1 MRATERLFRLLNMR
15 SAESGAQARPEET
28 SSTGRPPSDGSTRD
42 RIRDAAV
49 LRFARSGFG
58 TSVRTIAAD
67 AGVSAA
73 LVIHHFGSKDALHR
87 ACDDFV
93 LRWIKG
99 SKRQNMGRATNGQL
113 LQVMAQIDEYAP
125 LLGYAVR
132 SLQAGGE
139 VARAFVQH
147 MIDDAQVYTR
157 EAVADGIAKPSVDED
172 ARVRYLTLSALGTL
186 LLSLTLDPPDDPED
200 LGAAV
205 QTFLADQYLPMIEL
219 FTQGFLTSRRML
231 DDYLLYVGDP
241 PHDGEP
247 EPEHVPETT
256 SEAS

>member
-1 MRATERLFRLLNMR
+1 MSSTNPGAT
-15 SAESGAQARPEET
+15 GT
-28 SSTGRPPSDGSTRD
+28 TGRPPSDGSTRD

-58 TSVRTIAAD
+58 ASVRTIAAD
-67 AGVSAA
+67 AGVSPA
-73 LVIHHFGSKDALHR
+73 LVIHHFGSKEALHR

-93 LRWIKG
+93 LRWIVG
-99 SKRQNMGRATNGQL
+99 SKRQNMGRATGGQL
-113 LQVMAQIDEYAP
+113 LQVMAEVDEYAP
-125 LLGYAVR
+125 LLGYAVQ

-157 EAVADGIAKPSVDED
+157 EAVADGIVKPSVDED

-186 LLSLTLDPPDDPED
+186 LLTLTLDPPEDPED
-200 LGAAV
+200 FAAGIR
-205 QTFLADQYLPMIEL
+205 TFTTEHYLPMIEL

-231 DDYLLYVGDP
+231 DDYLLYLSDP
-241 PHDGEP
+241 PAGTRDATTDGDVAADTTAAP
-247 EPEHVPETT
+247 DPETT
-256 SEAS
+256 SEER

>member
-1 MRATERLFRLLNMR
+1 MS
-15 SAESGAQARPEET
+15 SAEPGRAMPEGA

-42 RIRDAAV
+42 RIRDVAV
-49 LRFARSGFG
+49 LRFASSGFD
-58 TSVRTIAAD
+58 TSVRSIAAD

-73 LVIHHFGSKDALHR
+73 LVIHHFGSKDGLHR
-87 ACDDFV
+87 ACDDYV
-93 LRWIKG
+93 LRWIVG
-99 SKRQNMGRATNGQL
+99 AKRQNMGKATNGQL
-113 LQVMAQIDEYAP
+113 LQVMAEVDDFAP

-157 EAVADGIAKPSVDED
+157 EAVADGIVKPSLDED

-200 LGAAV
+200 FGANVRAFM
-205 QTFLADQYLPMIEL
+205 TRQYLPMIEL

-241 PHDGEP
+241 PSDGAHPAATDTDTDEEEP
-247 EPEHVPETT
+247 
-256 SEAS
+256 

>member
-1 MRATERLFRLLNMR
+1 MS
-15 SAESGAQARPEET
+15 SAEPSRAVPEGP
-28 SSTGRPPSDGSTRD
+28 SPTGRPPSDGSTRD

-73 LVIHHFGSKDALHR
+73 LVIHHFGSKDALHG
-87 ACDDFV
+87 ACDDYV
-93 LRWIKG
+93 LRWIMAA
-99 SKRQNMGRATNGQL
+99 KRQNMGKATNGQL
-113 LQVMAQIDEYAP
+113 LQVMAEVDDFAP

-157 EAVADGIAKPSVDED
+157 EAVADGIVKPSVDED
-172 ARVRYLTLSALGTL
+172 ARVRYLVLSSLGTL
-186 LLSLTLDPPDDPED
+186 LLTLTLDPPDDPED
-200 LGAAV
+200 FGANV
-205 QTFLADQYLPMIEL
+205 RTFMEEQYLPMVEL
-219 FTQGFLTSRRML
+219 FAQGFLTSRRML
-231 DDYLLYVGDP
+231 DDYLVYVGDP
-241 PHDGEP
+241 PSGGAPRADHP
-247 EPEHVPETT
+247 EPDDEEEP
-256 SEAS
+256 